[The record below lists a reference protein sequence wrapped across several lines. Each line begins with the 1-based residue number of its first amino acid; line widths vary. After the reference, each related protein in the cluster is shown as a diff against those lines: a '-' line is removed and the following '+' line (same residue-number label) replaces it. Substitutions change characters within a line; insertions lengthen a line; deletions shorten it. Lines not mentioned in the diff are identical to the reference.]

1 MSLQSQ
7 VFAMAMSRAGELE
20 AGGVDMASTGLLAD
34 PTVLR
39 DSSP

>member
-1 MSLQSQ
+1 MTLQSQ

-20 AGGVDMASTGLLAD
+20 AGGVDMASTGLLAGQ
-34 PTVLR
+34 TVLR